1 MVREELHLVVTG
13 PELNQPNTAIK
24 VFLSYA
30 HRDEE
35 HKATFR
41 AQLVD
46 LVRKQEID
54 LWDDR
59 ELVAGDDWL
68 PEIRE
73 RVETC
78 DVAVLLVSSH
88 FLESEFI
95 YSEECGRLM
104 ARHTEGSVRI
114 FPIILRP
121 CRWKASVVSSLQVLP
136 KDGKPVVSFSAE
148 NGEREQTWADVGDA
162 FAAVI
167 SGLRNA
173 QTSPAE
179 PEPTAAPEPAPA
191 PLKPKPSPYAEQF
204 AAILRAMDMGRVA
217 FFLGERVN
225 RPDPNATTPWEPG
238 NPAVPPLGSD
248 IAQFIADS
256 NAMALPEDL
265 GLAEVAQRVA
275 VREGIAPIYADLHQM
290 LNIDYAI
297 TDVHRALA
305 RLPQT
310 LRATGRKDHNP
321 IIITVNYDDL
331 VERAF
336 AEEGEPLDVLAYS
349 VDQNNRGVFKHVTHD
364 GALHQLDRP
373 NEYVGLVPGA
383 RPLLVKLAGT
393 VDRTANGS
401 EHFVVTEDDH
411 FSYVVD
417 RDIRQLLPPTLM
429 TRLLRC
435 HYLFLGHSLSHW
447 TLRSIISRVF
457 GRGRLPA
464 RSWVV
469 GDTVDATEKDF
480 WTFRNAESIEMPLSQ
495 FTSSLLDQVS
505 GKDTAGT
512 P

>member
-1 MVREELHLVVTG
+1 MSTT
-13 PELNQPNTAIK
+13 PTK

-30 HRDEE
+30 HRDEA

-41 AQLVD
+41 AQLID
-46 LVRKQEID
+46 LVRRQDIE

-95 YSEECGRLM
+95 YSEECGRLIQ
-104 ARHTEGSVRI
+104 RHREGTVRI
-114 FPIILRP
+114 FPVILRP
-121 CRWKASVVSSLQVLP
+121 CRWKASVIAELQVLP
-136 KDGKPVVSFSAE
+136 KDGKPLVSFSAE
-148 NGEREQTWADVGDA
+148 NGERDQTWVDLGDA

-167 SGLRNA
+167 DTMRNA
-173 QTSPAE
+173 ATDPASIVKKPQVSPMAQ
-179 PEPTAAPEPAPA
+179 TAARSAPT
-191 PLKPKPSPYAEQF
+191 PYAEQF
-204 AAILRAMDMGRVA
+204 SAILRGLDMGRVA

-225 RPDPNATTPWEPG
+225 RPNADPATAWEPG
-238 NPAVPPLGSD
+238 NPALAPLGAD
-248 IAQFIADS
+248 IAQFIASS
-256 NAMALPEDL
+256 NALSIPEDL

-275 VREGIAPIYADLHQM
+275 VREGLAPIYADLHEV
-290 LNIDYAI
+290 LNIDYDI
-297 TDVHRALA
+297 TDVHHALA
-305 RLPQT
+305 RLPKI
-310 LRATGRKDHNP
+310 LRVAGRTQHNP

-336 AEEGEPLDVLAYS
+336 AEASEPLDVLAYA
-349 VDQNNRGVFKHVTHD
+349 VDHSNRGIFQHLKHD
-364 GALHQLDRP
+364 GSVTPLDRP
-373 NEYVGLVPGA
+373 NEYVGLVPGE

-393 VDRTANGS
+393 VDRSANGA

-435 HYLFLGHSLSHW
+435 HYVFLGHSLSHW

-469 GDTVDATEKDF
+469 GETVDALDSDF
-480 WTFRNAESIEMPLSQ
+480 WSFRNAEPINMPIAD
-495 FTSSLLDQVS
+495 FTSSLLDEIAT
-505 GKDTAGT
+505 KKTADA